1 MDATTLC
8 ELVDARFDTLGAL
21 LKLSEQQ
28 VETIDQNRMS
38 DLMRVLSDKQRLIEY
53 LKHISDQLKPALDDD
68 PQARDWESQ
77 AAREQCHDRQQQ
89 CEQMHLQLLAI
100 EAQCESTLQD
110 SRQGMEDQLGRL
122 NTGQHAATGYSQ
134 SQSYGQPASPGGGSS
149 GSRLD
154 LSSN

>member
-1 MDATTLC
+1 MDANTLC
-8 ELVDARFDTLGAL
+8 ELVDARFDTLAAL

-28 VETIDQNRMS
+28 VDAIDQNRMS

-68 PQARDWESQ
+68 PQTRAWESQ
-77 AAREQCHDRQQQ
+77 AARERCHDRQQQ

-100 EAQCESTLQD
+100 EAQCESTLQE
-110 SRQGMEDQLGRL
+110 SRQGMEDQLSRM
-122 NTGQHAATGYSQ
+122 NAGQNAATGYSQ
-134 SQSYGQPASPGGGSS
+134 SQSYGQPTSPGGGSS
-149 GSRLD
+149 GSILD